1 MVFTNYKPPE
11 EIRHTVSQG
20 YINNSETEQKPN

>member
-11 EIRHTVSQG
+11 EIRRTVSQG

>member
-11 EIRHTVSQG
+11 EIRNTVSQG
-20 YINNSETEQKPN
+20 YINNSEAEQNPN